1 MADTDRRHDDDVLDE
16 RAIREDERA
25 RMEHDLRTLD
35 DDRDDRDVVHRDDRV
50 EEVEVVRMRSF
61 SFGQLLTILVGA
73 ALVVY
78 GVVALITTGLDTPL
92 NQPVEDVMG
101 YAHTPWLGILEV
113 ASGALLILFSLRP
126 GGRWL
131 VALVGLALIVGGI
144 MIAAELDWT
153 VDELGAE
160 SGYAWI
166 PIVAGG
172 VAVLAALLTPRR
184 YQRMT
189 GIPADRLP

>member
-1 MADTDRRHDDDVLDE
+1 
-16 RAIREDERA
+16 
-25 RMEHDLRTLD
+25 
-35 DDRDDRDVVHRDDRV
+35 
-50 EEVEVVRMRSF
+50 
-61 SFGQLLTILVGA
+61 
-73 ALVVY
+73 
-78 GVVALITTGLDTPL
+78 
-92 NQPVEDVMG
+92 
-101 YAHTPWLGILEV
+101 
-113 ASGALLILFSLRP
+113 
-126 GGRWL
+126 
-131 VALVGLALIVGGI
+131 

-153 VDELGAE
+153 VEELGAE

>member
-25 RMEHDLRTLD
+25 QMEHDLRTLD

-73 ALVVY
+73 ALVAY

-92 NQPVEDVMG
+92 NQPVEEVMG

-153 VDELGAE
+153 VEELGAE

>member
-1 MADTDRRHDDDVLDE
+1 MADTDRRRDDDVLDE

-73 ALVVY
+73 ALVAY

>member
-35 DDRDDRDVVHRDDRV
+35 DDRDDRDVVQRDDRI

-73 ALVVY
+73 ALVAY

-92 NQPVEDVMG
+92 NQPVEEVMG

>member
-1 MADTDRRHDDDVLDE
+1 MADLDRRRDDDLLDE

-25 RMEHDLRTLD
+25 RVEHDLRTLD
-35 DDRDDRDVVHRDDRV
+35 DDPHHDLTDR
-50 EEVEVVRMRSF
+50 EEVEVVRRRSF

-73 ALVVY
+73 ALVAL
-78 GVVALITTGLDTPL
+78 GVVALIRTGIDAPL

-101 YAHTPWLGILEV
+101 YSHTPWLGILEV

-166 PIVAGG
+166 PIIAGV

>member
-1 MADTDRRHDDDVLDE
+1 MADNGRRRDDDVLDE

-35 DDRDDRDVVHRDDRV
+35 DDRDDRDVVQRDDRV

-73 ALVVY
+73 ALVAY

-92 NQPVEDVMG
+92 NQPVEEVMG
-101 YAHTPWLGILEV
+101 YAHSPWLGILEV
-113 ASGALLILFSLRP
+113 ASGVLLILFSLRP

>member
-1 MADTDRRHDDDVLDE
+1 MADTDRRRDDDVLDE

-35 DDRDDRDVVHRDDRV
+35 DDRDDRDVVQRDDRV

-73 ALVVY
+73 ALVAY

-153 VDELGAE
+153 VEELGAE